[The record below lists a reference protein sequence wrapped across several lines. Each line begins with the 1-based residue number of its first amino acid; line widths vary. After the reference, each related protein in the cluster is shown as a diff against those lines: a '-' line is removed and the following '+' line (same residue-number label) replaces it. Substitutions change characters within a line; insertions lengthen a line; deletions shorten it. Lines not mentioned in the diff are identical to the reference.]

1 MTGYK
6 NKSGKRCKLRK
17 EVELAVYVK
26 VKVGGG
32 WIFHELDYRLR

>member
-6 NKSGKRCKLRK
+6 HGSGKRCKLRK
-17 EVELAVYVK
+17 EVELVVYVN

-32 WIFHELDYRLR
+32 LIFHELDYRFR